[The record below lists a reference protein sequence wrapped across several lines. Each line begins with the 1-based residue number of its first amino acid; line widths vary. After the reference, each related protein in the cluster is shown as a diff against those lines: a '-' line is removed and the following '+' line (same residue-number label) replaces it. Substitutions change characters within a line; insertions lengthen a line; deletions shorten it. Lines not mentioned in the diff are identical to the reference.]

1 MGIRLSQHNA
11 FIRHNL
17 FYQENGLWREE
28 EAFTKG
34 FWQTK
39 RRRKKLMERQE
50 EVKRRYPCWEKGRE
64 SHWNINVSGGVE
76 KAKKILKNRLP
87 QLPTITE
94 ADDAWNALSE
104 AERKDIEQLS
114 SVAGSVVTALN
125 LHIKKLRDGREKME
139 KVVAQ
144 SLLTKVLGCKSNEY
158 AWGCNIRVRC
168 SHPAMS
174 IRAAWVLA
182 VSLHLTV

>member
-1 MGIRLSQHNA
+1 MPSSGTISFSQRMV
-11 FIRHNL
+11 FG
-17 FYQENGLWREE
+17 EK

-39 RRRKKLMERQE
+39 RRKKAAWKGRKRWKEDTCAGRKEEKAIEISMFQELWKKL
-50 EVKRRYPCWEKGRE
+50 K
-64 SHWNINVSGGVE
+64 
-76 KAKKILKNRLP
+76 KNRLP
-87 QLPTITE
+87 QLPTFTE

-104 AERKDIEQLS
+104 AERKDIEQQS
-114 SVAGSVVTALN
+114 SVEGSVVTTLN

-139 KVVAQ
+139 KVVEE
-144 SLLTKVLGCKSNEY
+144 SLLTKALGCKSNKY
-158 AWGCNIRVRC
+158 AWGCNIRVRH

-174 IRAAWVLA
+174 IRAAWVLV

>member
-1 MGIRLSQHNA
+1 MPSSGTIS
-11 FIRHNL
+11 FIKRMV
-17 FYQENGLWREE
+17 FGE
-28 EAFTKG
+28 
-34 FWQTK
+34 K
-39 RRRKKLMERQE
+39 RRLLQKAFDKQKEGEKKLMERQE
-50 EVKRRYPCWEKGRE
+50 EVKRRYLCWEKGRE
-64 SHWNINVSGGVE
+64 SHWNINVSGVE
-76 KAKKILKNRLP
+76 KAKQKKQNRLP

-114 SVAGSVVTALN
+114 SVKGSVVTTLN

-139 KVVAQ
+139 KVVAE
-144 SLLTKVLGCKSNEY
+144 SLLTKALGCKSNEY
-158 AWGCNIRVRC
+158 AWGCNIWVRR

-174 IRAAWVLA
+174 IRAAWVLV

>member
-1 MGIRLSQHNA
+1 MPSSGTIY
-11 FIRHNL
+11 FIKRMV
-17 FYQENGLWREE
+17 FGE
-28 EAFTKG
+28 
-34 FWQTK
+34 K
-39 RRRKKLMERQE
+39 RRLLQKAFDKQKEGEKKLMERQE

-144 SLLTKVLGCKSNEY
+144 SLLTKALGCKSNEY
-158 AWGCNIRVRC
+158 AWGCNIWVRC

-174 IRAAWVLA
+174 IRGGMGARRFTPFD
-182 VSLHLTV
+182 SLSD